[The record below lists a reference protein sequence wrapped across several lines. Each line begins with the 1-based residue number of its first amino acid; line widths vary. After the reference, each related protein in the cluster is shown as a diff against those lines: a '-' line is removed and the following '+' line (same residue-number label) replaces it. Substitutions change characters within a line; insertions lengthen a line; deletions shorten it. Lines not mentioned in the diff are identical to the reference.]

1 MQALA
6 LLTQGQQKAGLAVGT
21 VASLIL
27 LISDIKRAFDVGEY
41 QIRVLRSLGTAESTC
56 AAHARLP
63 EQPLDKWTAVQQRLF
78 VQIGVASKRLY
89 RSV

>member
-27 LISDIKRAFDVGEY
+27 LVSDIKRAFDVGEC
-41 QIRVLRSLGTAESTC
+41 QSLISNT
-56 AAHARLP
+56 
-63 EQPLDKWTAVQQRLF
+63 Q
-78 VQIGVASKRLY
+78 
-89 RSV
+89 